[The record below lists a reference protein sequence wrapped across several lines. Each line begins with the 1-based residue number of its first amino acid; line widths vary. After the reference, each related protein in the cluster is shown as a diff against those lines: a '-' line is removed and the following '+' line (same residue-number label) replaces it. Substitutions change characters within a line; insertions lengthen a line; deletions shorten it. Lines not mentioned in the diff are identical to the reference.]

1 MPKFRK
7 GDRVKVL
14 LSSHSP
20 YRGKTGVVD
29 DNPTKYS
36 SPPKR
41 SSGFWYMVRFDWKG
55 LHPAA
60 RFMEEEL
67 EAVSD

>member
-1 MPKFRK
+1 MPKFKK
-7 GDRVKVL
+7 GDRVRVS

-20 YRGKTGVVD
+20 YSGQIGVVD
-29 DNPTKYS
+29 DDPSQYS
-36 SPPKR
+36 SPSKR
-41 SSGFWYMVRFDWKG
+41 ASGFWYIIRFQWRG

-67 EAVSD
+67 EGVGE